1 MVLAAAQAA
10 SQGFCLLADWAAS
23 LAGGQQ
29 QQEWLQQLLQL
40 KQQVRATEVLAVC
53 CTRLAST
60 SAVGMHVF
68 SKQASSG
75 LTGADVTPTF
85 YPL

>member
-1 MVLAAAQAA
+1 MDSNGGVLAAAEAA

-40 KQQVRATEVLAVC
+40 RQQVRPCARFFTL
-53 CTRLAST
+53 L
-60 SAVGMHVF
+60 SA
-68 SKQASSG
+68 
-75 LTGADVTPTF
+75 
-85 YPL
+85 